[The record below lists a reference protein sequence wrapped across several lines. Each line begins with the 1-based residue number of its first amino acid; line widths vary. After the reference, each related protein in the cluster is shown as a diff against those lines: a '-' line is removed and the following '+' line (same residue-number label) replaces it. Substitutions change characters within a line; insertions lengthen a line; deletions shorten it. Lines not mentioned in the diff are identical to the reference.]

1 LELACAAPKGNS
13 RRREPPL
20 PTFKYRDFG
29 NLVNLSEY
37 GTVGNLT
44 GMLGNRSVFLEG
56 PFARLIYRL
65 LYKMHQQAPHGT
77 SKVALDSLANMIT
90 RRTEPRIK
98 LH

>member
-1 LELACAAPKGNS
+1 MRARLKNK
-13 RRREPPL
+13 PL

-29 NLVNLSEY
+29 NLVNLSEH

-44 GMLGNRSVFLEG
+44 GMLDNRSVFLEG
-56 PFARLIYRL
+56 LFARLMYRS
-65 LYKMHQQAPHGT
+65 LYKMHQRASHGT

-90 RRTEPRIK
+90 RRTESRIK